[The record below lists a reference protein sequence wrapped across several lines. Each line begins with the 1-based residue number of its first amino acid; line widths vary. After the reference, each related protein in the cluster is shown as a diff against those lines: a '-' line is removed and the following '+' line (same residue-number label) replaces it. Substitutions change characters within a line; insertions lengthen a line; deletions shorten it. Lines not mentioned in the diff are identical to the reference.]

1 MITFGLDPQSVA
13 GRVANPVTEPV
24 PTLRDSVLRGV
35 AGFTLVS
42 IAGFVPWAVFGR
54 ALHGAIGEG
63 GMYGVCAAVF
73 IGLSG
78 LALHRLVI
86 GPGSLLRFYKLFSLA
101 FGLYAVLWT
110 AGWMSLGGTIGG
122 IAGLLA
128 GTAAMGWVIG
138 NAFGAKSAILR
149 TIAVLFILNAAGYF
163 GGGWTMSAIASWDGL
178 GFGGHALAKSTR
190 RTMAMLS
197 WGACYGIGFGAGL
210 GLAFFFCQ
218 APVRSLLAHRGLKT
232 ESAG

>member
-1 MITFGLDPQSVA
+1 MITFGLDPQSVL
-13 GRVANPVTEPV
+13 GRVPIPATRPV
-24 PTLRDSVLRGV
+24 PTLRESVLRGV
-35 AGFTLVS
+35 IGFTLVS
-42 IAGFVPWAVFGR
+42 ITGFVPWAVFGR

-78 LALHRLVI
+78 LTLHPLII
-86 GPGSLLRFYKLFSLA
+86 GPGSLVRFYKLFSLA

-122 IAGLLA
+122 IVGLLS
-128 GTAAMGWVIG
+128 GTAVMGWLFG
-138 NAFGAKSAILR
+138 TAFGAKSAILK
-149 TIAVLFILNAAGYF
+149 TIAALFILNALGYF

-178 GFGGHALAKSTR
+178 GMGGHAMAKSTR
-190 RTMAMLS
+190 RTIAMLS
-197 WGACYGIGFGAGL
+197 WGGCYGIGFGAGL
-210 GLAFFFCQ
+210 GLAFYFCQ
-218 APVRSLLAHRGLKT
+218 APVRSQLALRGLKT